1 MIEDPKT
8 YKAGEEKN
16 DGKSWFEV
24 TVRESYDQT
33 YLVRALDHEEAQ
45 NTIDHLIDTEVLD
58 PTEHGGYERS
68 VDPSEAGRVPNEG
81 ETYWEDEDYPY
92 AN

>member
-45 NTIDHLIDTEVLD
+45 NTIDDLINREVLD
-58 PTEHGGYERS
+58 PTENGEYERS
-68 VDPSEAGRVPNEG
+68 VDPYKTNRVPNDG

-92 AN
+92 VN

>member
-1 MIEDPKT
+1 MVEEPKT
-8 YKAGEEKN
+8 YKAGEEKD

-45 NTIDHLIDTEVLD
+45 NTVDELINREVLD
-58 PTEHGGYERS
+58 PTENGEYERS
-68 VDPSEAGRVPNEG
+68 VDPYKTGRTPNHG
-81 ETYWEDEDYPY
+81 EQYWEDEDYPY
-92 AN
+92 